1 MHFYRLIC
9 PKISAVR
16 FRFHGFV
23 LLVFLLSCKEER
35 RPARGVAAPSA
46 KNVRIQFMD
55 VEKSRVPYGDTLWV
69 TLEVDDPEEVV
80 RINLHVTRGRV
91 PMVQRDDYTFGIP
104 TLEMGGGQHGLRAE
118 AMLADSSLLRG
129 SASVRVVLPEAPP
142 EWSFRLIDTYPH
154 DIKSY
159 TQGLVYHEG
168 VLFES
173 AGQYGKSDVRKVA
186 LETGEVLLRKP
197 LDAEFFAEGLALAD
211 GELFQLTWRE
221 RTVFVY
227 DLATLN
233 QQRRFGFDF
242 GNGEG
247 WGLAWTGE
255 HFVFSDG
262 SADLYLLRPEDW
274 SVERQI
280 RVFDHQGDVIRLN
293 ELEYVDG
300 KIYANMLDDERIAV
314 IDVESGAVQAYWNLA
329 GILDK
334 RKVQHRVDVMN
345 GIAYRPDTRTFL
357 ITGKLWPSMFEVVPV
372 L

>member
-1 MHFYRLIC
+1 M
-9 PKISAVR
+9 R
-16 FRFHGFV
+16 FRFLGFI

-35 RPARGVAAPSA
+35 KPARGVAAPSA
-46 KNVRIQFMD
+46 RNVRIQFVD
-55 VEKSRVPYGDTLWV
+55 VEKSRVPFGDTLWV
-69 TLEVDDPEEVV
+69 TLEVDDPEQAV
-80 RINLHVTRGRV
+80 RTSLQSTRGRV
-91 PMVQRDDYTFGIP
+91 PMIQRDDYTFGIA
-104 TLEMGGGQHGLRAE
+104 TQEMGGGQHGLKAE
-118 AMLADSSLLRG
+118 VMMADSTLLRG

-142 EWSFRLIDTYPH
+142 VWSYRLIDTYPH

-197 LDAEFFAEGLALAD
+197 LDAEFFAEGLALAGD
-211 GELFQLTWRE
+211 ELFQLTWRE

-255 HFVFSDG
+255 SFVFSDG
-262 SADLYLLRPEDW
+262 SADLYFLRPEDW
-274 SVERQI
+274 SVEKQI

-314 IDVESGAVQAYWNLA
+314 IDLESGAVMAYWNLA

-357 ITGKLWPSMFEVVPV
+357 VTGKLWPSMFEVVPV